1 MQLPFLTG
9 LPFYIGDNNKLKV
22 FPRTKGTPIYM
33 HALTMKETCDR
44 QNFLFFPKI
53 NKRVRIH
60 FSVPPP
66 YTWIRSNSLKCNW
79 VVKGVAL
86 LLHEITPNS
95 EGFQSKS
102 RVMRL
107 GMPFVQN
114 ILMWGLSKF
123 EIVVGNW
130 VLNGVPSALKT
141 HWAVLVDISKQQ
153 TFLKYILS
161 N

>member
-1 MQLPFLTG
+1 MPSSTIFVTIIYVIE
-9 LPFYIGDNNKLKV
+9 FSKV
-22 FPRTKGTPIYM
+22 EIFI
-33 HALTMKETCDR
+33 
-44 QNFLFFPKI
+44 
-53 NKRVRIH
+53 
-60 FSVPPP
+60 
-66 YTWIRSNSLKCNW
+66 NW

-130 VLNGVPSALKT
+130 VLNGIPSALKT

-153 TFLKYILS
+153 TFLKYILLNKAS
-161 N
+161 KYNIFII